1 MSDKDQSEVA
11 RRGLTNGNFAKG
23 DLAIALGVVFLGLIA
38 GWQTTL
44 IPESAYASVGPRA
57 FAWATSAM
65 LVGMGLLLVKDAVS
79 GGWSHESDDFGEV
92 DWRGGLWLIA
102 GLIANVA
109 LIETL
114 GFILTSTLL
123 FICTAKAF
131 GSSKLTRDAL
141 IGFALAFVAYV
152 GFDRILG
159 YKIGSGLI
167 ERLL

>member
-1 MSDKDQSEVA
+1 MADIGSSVA
-11 RRGLTNGNFAKG
+11 TNSSLAQKGIAKG
-23 DLAIALGVVFLGLIA
+23 DLAIALGIVFLGLIA

-44 IPESAYASVGPRA
+44 IPQSAYAAVGPRA

-65 LVGMGLLLVKDAVS
+65 LVGMGLLLIKDAVS
-79 GGWSHESDDFGEV
+79 GGWSHESDEFGEV
-92 DWRGGLWLIA
+92 DWRGGFWLIA
-102 GLIANVA
+102 GLIINVA

-131 GSSKLTRDAL
+131 GSGRLTRDAL

-152 GFDRILG
+152 GFDRVLG

-167 ERLL
+167 ESLL